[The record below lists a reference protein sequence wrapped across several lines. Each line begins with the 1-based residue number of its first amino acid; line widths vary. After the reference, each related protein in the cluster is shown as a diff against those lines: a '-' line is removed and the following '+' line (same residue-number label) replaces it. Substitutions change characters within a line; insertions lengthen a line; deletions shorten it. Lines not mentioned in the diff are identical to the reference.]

1 MFIQVFCPFFEC
13 AVHFVTVKYHELFVD
28 FRDESLIGH
37 LHIFSPNLWTA
48 FHFGYRFL
56 CYEKILSLTRIFMFT
71 FFIIL
76 GDGSKNMLLWFMS
89 ESVLPIFSSRI
100 FILSSLTFRSSTH
113 FEFIFVCSFRECCN
127 FTFFTFGCLVFL
139 GSLTEETVFSLL
151 YSLASSVLDSWP

>member
-1 MFIQVFCPFFEC
+1 MSCLYILETNPLSVTSFANIFYHPVGFLFILFMVPF
-13 AVHFVTVKYHELFVD
+13 AIQNLFL
-28 FRDESLIGH
+28 SLIRYH
-37 LHIFSPNLWTA
+37 LFAFIFIFITLGS
-48 FHFGYRFL
+48 GS
-56 CYEKILSLTRIFMFT
+56 EKILLR
-71 FFIIL
+71 
-76 GDGSKNMLLWFMS
+76 FMS

-151 YSLASSVLDSWP
+151 YSLASSVLDS